1 MLRVNYICIEN
12 RALLE
17 REALRNL
24 FKTGNNVPD
33 LLASLVNAIRIHMLI
48 LINNKN
54 KKQLNFGCS
63 ELDFH
68 RSVFMSATYML

>member
-54 KKQLNFGCS
+54 KKQLSFGCS
-63 ELDFH
+63 ELDCY